1 MSRPQ
6 GVMLSPTIDNLSMDD
21 EEGPVGV
28 MIFRGTATQPAQ
40 VASIEDR
47 DDFRNAYDVFKTYE
61 DYV

>member
-6 GVMLSPTIDNLSMDD
+6 GVMLSPTIDYLSMDD

-47 DDFRNAYDVFKTYE
+47 DDFRNAYDIFKTYE